1 MGNTTK
7 FTICKYSTICFYL
20 CLRKLEN
27 SKTQF
32 LKYVLSFFFMG
43 RYEIVFHDFAATSEK
58 VIKFE

>member
-7 FTICKYSTICFYL
+7 FTICKYLTICFYL

-32 LKYVLSFFFMG
+32 LKYVLSFFLWVDM
-43 RYEIVFHDFAATSEK
+43 K
-58 VIKFE
+58 